1 MTNRSDNAAQ
11 LDGYFYYS
19 NFAIILTIL
28 WTKFTKTSLLNR
40 DSTDFD
46 VVGTKIA

>member
-1 MTNRSDNAAQ
+1 MTNGSDNAAQ

-28 WTKFTKTSLLNR
+28 WTKFTKTTLLNGNP
-40 DSTDFD
+40 TNFNI
-46 VVGTKIA
+46 VGMKIA